1 MSRPNVGRVGAWFTV
16 PPEPDLAR
24 AVDEL
29 GYGAIWVG
37 SSQGGDLAAMESI
50 LTATTHLVAATGV
63 VNAWRDEPAAIAQA
77 HRRLTDTYPGRF
89 LLGVGVGHPELDQAY
104 ASPYASLVAYLDQL
118 DEAGVEPEQR
128 AVAALGPKMVRL
140 AGERSAGAHPFAQ
153 TVEHTRVARSI
164 LGAGP
169 LLAPEQKVVL
179 HADVDE
185 AREIARNSI
194 RGLLNLTNYVT
205 SWRRLG
211 YTDDDFA
218 DGLSDQLVDA
228 VVACGPASAVAA
240 RVEEQFAA
248 GADHV
253 CLYLMGP
260 RNDAAAFAE
269 LAAELRPSLS
279 PRP

>member
-1 MSRPNVGRVGAWFTV
+1 MSRPDVGRVGAWFTV

-24 AVDEL
+24 AVDEQ

-37 SSQGGDLAAMESI
+37 SSQGGDLGGMESI
-50 LTATTHLVAATGV
+50 LTATQNLVAATGV
-63 VNAWRDEPAAIAQA
+63 VNAWRDEPAAIAAA
-77 HRRLTDTYPGRF
+77 HHRLVDTYPGRF

-104 ASPYASLVAYLDQL
+104 SSPYQSLVAYLDAL

-153 TVEHTRVARSI
+153 TVEHTRRAREI

-169 LLAPEQKVVL
+169 LLAPEQKVL
-179 HADVDE
+179 LDPDVDH
-185 AREIARNSI
+185 ARELARGSI
-194 RGLLNLTNYVT
+194 GGLLNLTNYVT
-205 SWRRLG
+205 AWRRLG
-211 YTDDDFA
+211 YTDEDFSN
-218 DGLSDQLVDA
+218 GLSDRLVDD
-228 VVACGPASAVAA
+228 VVACGSVSDVAR

-253 CLYLMGP
+253 CLHLMGP
-260 RNDAAAFAE
+260 NNGAEAFAQ
-269 LAAELRPSLS
+269 LAEQLPL
-279 PRP
+279 